1 MSSVPH
7 KTPATKPRPRDAN
20 ATRQAILNAAQTI
33 IARDG
38 FSGARIDEIAKESGY
53 NKSLIFQYFTDKA
66 GLYRAVIERLR
77 DSSDTAFTAA
87 IAEHLEPN
95 KPLNRQKIETILRAS
110 ANWSFTHFLE
120 EPEYLRLFA
129 WEMAEGWKVFSSIP
143 SSLEPSFQFGLELIR
158 EAQSRGLMRQE
169 ISAETIV
176 ANMMLIPF
184 ITLGSIPRFQHLYPR
199 DQSPQALANSP
210 KLLEKLREQIV
221 ASILVMAL
229 PDE

>member
-1 MSSVPH
+1 V
-7 KTPATKPRPRDAN
+7 
-20 ATRQAILNAAQTI
+20 
-33 IARDG
+33 
-38 FSGARIDEIAKESGY
+38 
-53 NKSLIFQYFTDKA
+53 
-66 GLYRAVIERLR
+66 
-77 DSSDTAFTAA
+77 
-87 IAEHLEPN
+87 
-95 KPLNRQKIETILRAS
+95 
-110 ANWSFTHFLE
+110 
-120 EPEYLRLFA
+120 
-129 WEMAEGWKVFSSIP
+129 AEGWKVFSSIP

-184 ITLGSIPRFQHLYPR
+184 ITLGSIPRFQHFYP
-199 DQSPQALANSP
+199 QELANSP

>member
-1 MSSVPH
+1 MSSSPL

-38 FSGARIDEIAKESGY
+38 FSGARIDEIAKASGY

-77 DSSDTAFTAA
+77 DSSDSAFTAA

-95 KPLNRQKIETILRAS
+95 KPLDREKAETILRAS
-110 ANWSFTHFLE
+110 ANWTFTHFLE
-120 EPEYLRLFA
+120 VPEYLRLFA
-129 WEMAEGWKVFSSIP
+129 WEMAEGWKVFASIP
-143 SSLEPSFQFGLELIR
+143 SNVEPSFQFGLELIR
-158 EAQSRGLMRQE
+158 EAQSRSLMRRE
-169 ISAETIV
+169 INAETIV
-176 ANMMLIPF
+176 SNMMLIPF
-184 ITLGSIPRFQHLYPR
+184 ITLAAIPRFQYLY
-199 DQSPQALANSP
+199 PQALANTP
-210 KLLEKLREQIV
+210 ELLEELRGQVIAQIL
-221 ASILVMAL
+221 AMAL

>member
-1 MSSVPH
+1 MSSSPH
-7 KTPATKPRPRDAN
+7 KTPAAKPRPRDAN

-38 FSGARIDEIAKESGY
+38 FSGARIDEIAKTSGY

-77 DSSDTAFTAA
+77 DSSDTAFTAT

-95 KPLNRQKIETILRAS
+95 KPLSRAKIETILRAS

-120 EPEYLRLFA
+120 EPEYLRLIT
-129 WEMAEGWKVFSSIP
+129 WEMAEGWQVYSSIP
-143 SSLEPSFQFGLELIR
+143 SSPEASFQFGLQLIR
-158 EAQSRGLMRQE
+158 EAQAHGLVRRE

-176 ANMMLIPF
+176 SNMMLIPF
-184 ITLGSIPRFQHLYPR
+184 VTLAAIPRFQYLY
-199 DQSPQALANSP
+199 PQALANTP
-210 KLLEKLREQIV
+210 ELLEELRGQVIAQIL
-221 ASILVMAL
+221 AMAL